1 MRKKILI
8 LAFLTL
14 IMVLVFV
21 FAGLK
26 DFDEYALKNR
36 FLQIAAI
43 VIVAIC
49 IAISTVIF
57 QTLCN
62 NKILTPAIIG
72 LDSLYMLLQSA
83 LVFSLGSANLSV
95 YRNDINFLITLA
107 CMVVFSLGLYKILF
121 SSDKS
126 IYLIMLLG
134 LIFGTLFSTLSS
146 FFEILI
152 DPDEFMIIQ
161 GRMFASFDN
170 VAFDVLALAYI
181 VTLLSFIW
189 IFRYMKF
196 LDPLS
201 LGKDL
206 SINLG
211 INYQKISK
219 HLMIIIAILTSI
231 STALVGPI
239 TFLGL
244 LVVNITYELF
254 KTAKHSILLLACILI
269 SILALLGGVFFVSRI
284 FDYNTTISV
293 IINFLGG
300 IYFIYLVL
308 KGNKLYDKI
317 TKYHQILRSKGY
329 HFRS

>member
-14 IMVLVFV
+14 IMVLVFI
-21 FAGLK
+21 FSGLK

-36 FLQIAAI
+36 FLQITAI

-49 IAISTVIF
+49 IAVSTVIF

-83 LVFSLGSANLSV
+83 LIFSLGSANLSV
-95 YRNDINFLITLA
+95 YKNDINFLITLA
-107 CMVVFSLGLYKILF
+107 CMIIFSLGLYKILF

-152 DPDEFMIIQ
+152 DPDEFMVIQ

-181 VTLLSFIW
+181 VTLLSFVW

-254 KTAKHSILLLACILI
+254 KSSKHSILLPACVLI
-269 SILALLGGVFFVSRI
+269 SILALLGGVFFVSRV

-308 KGNKLYDKI
+308 KGNKL
-317 TKYHQILRSKGY
+317 
-329 HFRS
+329 

>member
-14 IMVLVFV
+14 IMALVFV

-219 HLMIIIAILTSI
+219 HLMIIIAILASI

-308 KGNKLYDKI
+308 KGNKL
-317 TKYHQILRSKGY
+317 
-329 HFRS
+329 

>member
-14 IMVLVFV
+14 IMSLVFV

-134 LIFGTLFSTLSS
+134 LIFATLFSTLSS

-211 INYQKISK
+211 INYQKIAK

-300 IYFIYLVL
+300 IYFIHLVL
-308 KGNKLYDKI
+308 KGKKL
-317 TKYHQILRSKGY
+317 
-329 HFRS
+329 

>member
-1 MRKKILI
+1 MRKKMLI
-8 LAFLTL
+8 LSFLTL
-14 IMVLVFV
+14 NMIGIFIFV
-21 FAGLK
+21 GLNG
-26 DFDEYALKNR
+26 FDEYALKSR

-43 VIVAIC
+43 IIVAIC
-49 IAISTVIF
+49 IAVSTVIF

-83 LVFSLGSANLSV
+83 LIFSFGAANLSV
-95 YRNDINFLITLA
+95 YKNDINFLITLV

-121 SSDKS
+121 SSDRS

-134 LIFGTLFSTLSS
+134 LVFGTLFSTLSS
-146 FFEILI
+146 FFEVLI
-152 DPDEFMIIQ
+152 DPDEFMVIQ

-170 VAFDVLALAYI
+170 IAFDVLILAYI
-181 VTLLSFIW
+181 ISFLSFIW

-308 KGNKLYDKI
+308 KGNKL
-317 TKYHQILRSKGY
+317 
-329 HFRS
+329 

>member
-14 IMVLVFV
+14 IMALVFV

-49 IAISTVIF
+49 IAVSTVIF

-95 YRNDINFLITLA
+95 YRNDINFLITLV

-219 HLMIIIAILTSI
+219 HLMIIITILTSI

-308 KGNKLYDKI
+308 KGNKL
-317 TKYHQILRSKGY
+317 
-329 HFRS
+329 

>member
-14 IMVLVFV
+14 IMTLVFI

-49 IAISTVIF
+49 IAVSTVIF

-83 LVFSLGSANLSV
+83 LIFSLGSANLSV
-95 YRNDINFLITLA
+95 YKNDINFLITLA

-152 DPDEFMIIQ
+152 DPDEFMVIQ

-170 VAFDVLALAYI
+170 IAFDVLALAYI
-181 VTLLSFIW
+181 VTLLSFVW

-254 KTAKHSILLLACILI
+254 KSSKHSILLLACVLI
-269 SILALLGGVFFVSRI
+269 SILALLGGVFFVSRV

-308 KGNKLYDKI
+308 KGNKL
-317 TKYHQILRSKGY
+317 
-329 HFRS
+329 

>member
-1 MRKKILI
+1 MLKKMLI
-8 LAFLTL
+8 LSFLTL
-14 IMVLVFV
+14 NMIGIFIFV
-21 FAGLK
+21 GLNG
-26 DFDEYALKNR
+26 FDEYALKSR

-43 VIVAIC
+43 IIVAIC
-49 IAISTVIF
+49 IAVSTVIF

-83 LVFSLGSANLSV
+83 LIFSFGAANLSV
-95 YRNDINFLITLA
+95 YKNDINFLITLV

-121 SSDKS
+121 SSDRS

-134 LIFGTLFSTLSS
+134 LVFGTLFSTLSS
-146 FFEILI
+146 FFEVLI
-152 DPDEFMIIQ
+152 DPDEFMVIQ

-170 VAFDVLALAYI
+170 IAFDVLILAYI
-181 VTLLSFIW
+181 ISFLSFIW

-196 LDPLS
+196 LDPLN

-206 SINLG
+206 AINLG

-219 HLMIIIAILTSI
+219 QLMIIIAILTSI

-254 KTAKHSILLLACILI
+254 KTAKHSILLSACILI
-269 SILALLGGVFFVSRI
+269 SILALLGGVFFVSRV
-284 FDYNTTISV
+284 FDYNATISV
-293 IINFLGG
+293 VINFLGG

-308 KGNKLYDKI
+308 KGNKL
-317 TKYHQILRSKGY
+317 
-329 HFRS
+329 

>member
-8 LAFLTL
+8 LSFITL
-14 IMVLVFV
+14 IMALVFI

-36 FLQIAAI
+36 SLQIAAI

-49 IAISTVIF
+49 IAVSTIIF

-95 YRNDINFLITLA
+95 YKNDINFLITLA

-152 DPDEFMIIQ
+152 DPDEFMVIQ

-196 LDPLS
+196 LDPLN

-254 KTAKHSILLLACILI
+254 KTSKHSILLLACVLI
-269 SILALLGGVFFVSRI
+269 SILALLGGVFFVSRV

-308 KGNKLYDKI
+308 KGNKL
-317 TKYHQILRSKGY
+317 
-329 HFRS
+329 

>member
-1 MRKKILI
+1 MRKKMLI
-8 LAFLTL
+8 LSFLTL
-14 IMVLVFV
+14 NMIGIFIFV
-21 FAGLK
+21 GLNG
-26 DFDEYALKNR
+26 FDEYALKSR

-43 VIVAIC
+43 IIVAIC
-49 IAISTVIF
+49 IAVSTVIF

-83 LVFSLGSANLSV
+83 LIFSFGAANLSV
-95 YRNDINFLITLA
+95 YKNDINFLITLV

-121 SSDKS
+121 SSDRS

-134 LIFGTLFSTLSS
+134 LVFGTLFSTLSS
-146 FFEILI
+146 FFEVLI
-152 DPDEFMIIQ
+152 DPDEFMVIQ

-170 VAFDVLALAYI
+170 IAFDVLILAYI
-181 VTLLSFIW
+181 ISFLSFIW

-196 LDPLS
+196 LDPLN

-206 SINLG
+206 AINLG

-219 HLMIIIAILTSI
+219 QLMIIIAILTSI
-231 STALVGPI
+231 STVLVGPI

-254 KTAKHSILLLACILI
+254 KTAKHSILLSACILI
-269 SILALLGGVFFVSRI
+269 SILALLGGVFFVSRV
-284 FDYNTTISV
+284 FDYNATISV
-293 IINFLGG
+293 VINFLGG

-308 KGNKLYDKI
+308 KGNKL
-317 TKYHQILRSKGY
+317 
-329 HFRS
+329 

>member
-1 MRKKILI
+1 MRKKMLI
-8 LAFLTL
+8 LSFLTL
-14 IMVLVFV
+14 NMIGIFIFV
-21 FAGLK
+21 GLNG
-26 DFDEYALKNR
+26 FDEYALKSR

-43 VIVAIC
+43 IIVAIC
-49 IAISTVIF
+49 IAVSTVIF
-57 QTLCN
+57 QTLYN

-83 LVFSLGSANLSV
+83 LIFSFGAANLSV
-95 YRNDINFLITLA
+95 YKNDINFLITLV

-121 SSDKS
+121 SSDRS

-134 LIFGTLFSTLSS
+134 LVFGILFSTLNS
-146 FFEILI
+146 FFEVLI
-152 DPDEFMIIQ
+152 DPDEFMVIQ

-170 VAFDVLALAYI
+170 IAFDVLILAYI
-181 VTLLSFIW
+181 ISFLSFIW

-196 LDPLS
+196 LDPLN

-206 SINLG
+206 AINLG

-219 HLMIIIAILTSI
+219 QLMIIIAILTSI

-254 KTAKHSILLLACILI
+254 KTAKHSILLSACILI
-269 SILALLGGVFFVSRI
+269 SILALLGGVFFVSRV
-284 FDYNTTISV
+284 FDYNATISV
-293 IINFLGG
+293 VINFLGG

-308 KGNKLYDKI
+308 KGNKL
-317 TKYHQILRSKGY
+317 
-329 HFRS
+329 

>member
-1 MRKKILI
+1 MHKKILI

-14 IMVLVFV
+14 IMALVFV

-254 KTAKHSILLLACILI
+254 KTAKHSILLLACIFI

-308 KGNKLYDKI
+308 KGNKL
-317 TKYHQILRSKGY
+317 
-329 HFRS
+329 

>member
-1 MRKKILI
+1 MRKKMLI
-8 LAFLTL
+8 LNFLTL
-14 IMVLVFV
+14 NMIGIFIFV
-21 FAGLK
+21 GLNG
-26 DFDEYALKNR
+26 FDEYALKSR

-43 VIVAIC
+43 IIVAIC
-49 IAISTVIF
+49 IAVSTVIF

-83 LVFSLGSANLSV
+83 LIFSFGAANLSV
-95 YRNDINFLITLA
+95 YKNDINFLITLV

-121 SSDKS
+121 SSDRS

-134 LIFGTLFSTLSS
+134 LVFGTLFSTLSS
-146 FFEILI
+146 FFEVLI
-152 DPDEFMIIQ
+152 DPDEFMVIQ

-170 VAFDVLALAYI
+170 IAFDVLILAYI
-181 VTLLSFIW
+181 ISFLSFIW

-196 LDPLS
+196 LDPLN

-206 SINLG
+206 AINLG

-219 HLMIIIAILTSI
+219 QLMIIIAILTSI

-254 KTAKHSILLLACILI
+254 KTAKHSILLSACILI
-269 SILALLGGVFFVSRI
+269 SILALLGGVFFVSRV
-284 FDYNTTISV
+284 FDYNATISV
-293 IINFLGG
+293 VINFLGG

-308 KGNKLYDKI
+308 KGNKL
-317 TKYHQILRSKGY
+317 
-329 HFRS
+329 

>member
-14 IMVLVFV
+14 IMALVFV

-146 FFEILI
+146 FFEILT

-308 KGNKLYDKI
+308 KGNKL
-317 TKYHQILRSKGY
+317 
-329 HFRS
+329 

>member
-14 IMVLVFV
+14 IMALVFV

-239 TFLGL
+239 PFLGL

-308 KGNKLYDKI
+308 KGNKL
-317 TKYHQILRSKGY
+317 
-329 HFRS
+329 

>member
-14 IMVLVFV
+14 IMVLVFI

-43 VIVAIC
+43 AIVAIC
-49 IAISTVIF
+49 IAVSTVIF

-83 LVFSLGSANLSV
+83 LIFSLGSANLSV
-95 YRNDINFLITLA
+95 YKNDINFLITLA

-152 DPDEFMIIQ
+152 DPDEFMVIQ

-170 VAFDVLALAYI
+170 VAFDVLTLAYI
-181 VTLLSFIW
+181 VTLLSFVW

-254 KTAKHSILLLACILI
+254 KSSKHSILLLACVLI
-269 SILALLGGVFFVSRI
+269 SILALLGGVFFVSRV

-308 KGNKLYDKI
+308 KGNKL
-317 TKYHQILRSKGY
+317 
-329 HFRS
+329 

>member
-14 IMVLVFV
+14 IMVIVFI

-49 IAISTVIF
+49 IAVSTVIF

-83 LVFSLGSANLSV
+83 LIFSLGSANLSV
-95 YRNDINFLITLA
+95 YKNDINFLITLA

-152 DPDEFMIIQ
+152 DPDEFMVIQ

-181 VTLLSFIW
+181 VTLLSFVW

-254 KTAKHSILLLACILI
+254 KSSKHSILLLACILI
-269 SILALLGGVFFVSRI
+269 SILALLGGVFFASRV

-308 KGNKLYDKI
+308 KGNKL
-317 TKYHQILRSKGY
+317 
-329 HFRS
+329 

>member
-14 IMVLVFV
+14 IMALVFV

-219 HLMIIIAILTSI
+219 HFMIIIAILTSI

-308 KGNKLYDKI
+308 KGNKL
-317 TKYHQILRSKGY
+317 
-329 HFRS
+329 

>member
-14 IMVLVFV
+14 IMALVFI

-26 DFDEYALKNR
+26 GFDEYALKNR

-49 IAISTVIF
+49 IAVSTVIF

-83 LVFSLGSANLSV
+83 LIFSLGSANLSV
-95 YRNDINFLITLA
+95 YKNDINFLITLA

-152 DPDEFMIIQ
+152 DPDEFMVIQ

-170 VAFDVLALAYI
+170 VAFDVLTLAYI
-181 VTLLSFIW
+181 VTLLSFVW

-254 KTAKHSILLLACILI
+254 KSSKHSILLPACVLI
-269 SILALLGGVFFVSRI
+269 SILALLGGVFFVSRV

-308 KGNKLYDKI
+308 KGNKL
-317 TKYHQILRSKGY
+317 
-329 HFRS
+329 

>member
-1 MRKKILI
+1 MRKKMLI
-8 LAFLTL
+8 LSFLTL
-14 IMVLVFV
+14 NMIGIFIFV
-21 FAGLK
+21 GLNG
-26 DFDEYALKNR
+26 FDEYALKSR

-43 VIVAIC
+43 IIVAIC
-49 IAISTVIF
+49 IAVSTVIF

-72 LDSLYMLLQSA
+72 LDSLYILLQSA
-83 LVFSLGSANLSV
+83 LIFSFGAANLSV
-95 YRNDINFLITLA
+95 YKNDINFLITLV
-107 CMVVFSLGLYKILF
+107 CMVVFSLELYKILF
-121 SSDKS
+121 SSDRS

-134 LIFGTLFSTLSS
+134 LVFGTLFSTLSS
-146 FFEILI
+146 FFEVLI
-152 DPDEFMIIQ
+152 DPDEFMVIQ

-170 VAFDVLALAYI
+170 IAFDVLILAYI
-181 VTLLSFIW
+181 ISFLSFIW

-196 LDPLS
+196 LDPLN

-206 SINLG
+206 AINLG

-219 HLMIIIAILTSI
+219 QLMIIIAILTSI

-254 KTAKHSILLLACILI
+254 KTAKHSILLSACILI
-269 SILALLGGVFFVSRI
+269 SILALLGGVFFVSRV
-284 FDYNTTISV
+284 FDYNATISMV
-293 IINFLGG
+293 INFLGG

-308 KGNKLYDKI
+308 KGNKL
-317 TKYHQILRSKGY
+317 
-329 HFRS
+329 

>member
-1 MRKKILI
+1 MRKKMLI
-8 LAFLTL
+8 LSFLTL
-14 IMVLVFV
+14 GMIGIFILVDLN
-21 FAGLK
+21 G
-26 DFDEYALKNR
+26 FDEYALKSR

-43 VIVAIC
+43 IIVAIC
-49 IAISTVIF
+49 IAVSTVIF

-83 LVFSLGSANLSV
+83 LIFSFGAANLSV
-95 YRNDINFLITLA
+95 YKNDINFLITLV

-121 SSDKS
+121 SSDRS

-134 LIFGTLFSTLSS
+134 LVFGTLFSTLSS
-146 FFEILI
+146 FFEVLI
-152 DPDEFMIIQ
+152 DPDEFMVIQ

-170 VAFDVLALAYI
+170 IAFDVLILAYI
-181 VTLLSFIW
+181 ISFLSFIW

-196 LDPLS
+196 LDPLN

-206 SINLG
+206 AINLG

-219 HLMIIIAILTSI
+219 QLMIIIAILTSI

-254 KTAKHSILLLACILI
+254 KTAKHSILLSACILI
-269 SILALLGGVFFVSRI
+269 SILALLGGVFFVSRV
-284 FDYNTTISV
+284 FDYNATISMV
-293 IINFLGG
+293 INFLGG

-308 KGNKLYDKI
+308 KGNKL
-317 TKYHQILRSKGY
+317 
-329 HFRS
+329 

>member
-1 MRKKILI
+1 MLI
-8 LAFLTL
+8 LSFLTL
-14 IMVLVFV
+14 NMIGIFIFV
-21 FAGLK
+21 GLNG
-26 DFDEYALKNR
+26 FDEYALKSR

-43 VIVAIC
+43 IIVAIC
-49 IAISTVIF
+49 IAVSTVIF

-83 LVFSLGSANLSV
+83 LIFSFGAANLSV
-95 YRNDINFLITLA
+95 YKNDINFLITLV

-121 SSDKS
+121 SSDRS

-134 LIFGTLFSTLSS
+134 LVFGTLFSTLSS
-146 FFEILI
+146 FFEVLI
-152 DPDEFMIIQ
+152 DPDEFMVIQ

-170 VAFDVLALAYI
+170 IAFDVLILAYI
-181 VTLLSFIW
+181 ISFLSFIW

-196 LDPLS
+196 LDPLN

-206 SINLG
+206 AINLG

-219 HLMIIIAILTSI
+219 QLMIIIAILTSI

-254 KTAKHSILLLACILI
+254 KTAKHSILLSACILI
-269 SILALLGGVFFVSRI
+269 SILALLGGVFFVSRV
-284 FDYNTTISV
+284 FDYNATISV
-293 IINFLGG
+293 VINFLGG

-308 KGNKLYDKI
+308 KGNKL
-317 TKYHQILRSKGY
+317 
-329 HFRS
+329 

>member
-14 IMVLVFV
+14 IMALVFV

-83 LVFSLGSANLSV
+83 LIFSFGAANLSV
-95 YRNDINFLITLA
+95 YKNDINFLITLA

-308 KGNKLYDKI
+308 KGNKL
-317 TKYHQILRSKGY
+317 
-329 HFRS
+329 

>member
-14 IMVLVFV
+14 IMALVFV

-49 IAISTVIF
+49 IAVSTVIF

-95 YRNDINFLITLA
+95 YRNDILA

-308 KGNKLYDKI
+308 KGNKL
-317 TKYHQILRSKGY
+317 
-329 HFRS
+329 

>member
-1 MRKKILI
+1 M
-8 LAFLTL
+8 A
-14 IMVLVFV
+14 LVFV

-83 LVFSLGSANLSV
+83 LVFSLGSVNLSV

-308 KGNKLYDKI
+308 KGNKL
-317 TKYHQILRSKGY
+317 
-329 HFRS
+329 

>member
-14 IMVLVFV
+14 IMALVFV

-146 FFEILI
+146 FFESLI

-308 KGNKLYDKI
+308 KGNKL
-317 TKYHQILRSKGY
+317 
-329 HFRS
+329 

>member
-1 MRKKILI
+1 MRKKMLI
-8 LAFLTL
+8 LSFLTL
-14 IMVLVFV
+14 NMIGIFIFV
-21 FAGLK
+21 GLNG
-26 DFDEYALKNR
+26 FDEYALKSR

-43 VIVAIC
+43 IIVAIC
-49 IAISTVIF
+49 IAVSTVIF

-83 LVFSLGSANLSV
+83 LIFSFGAANLSV
-95 YRNDINFLITLA
+95 YKNDINFLITLV

-121 SSDKS
+121 SSDRS

-134 LIFGTLFSTLSS
+134 LVFGTLFSTLSS
-146 FFEILI
+146 FFEVLI
-152 DPDEFMIIQ
+152 DPDEFMVIQ

-170 VAFDVLALAYI
+170 IAFDVLILAYI
-181 VTLLSFIW
+181 ISFLSFIW

-196 LDPLS
+196 LNPLN

-206 SINLG
+206 AINLG

-219 HLMIIIAILTSI
+219 QLMIIIAILTSI

-254 KTAKHSILLLACILI
+254 KTTKHSILLSACILI
-269 SILALLGGVFFVSRI
+269 SILALLGGVFFVSRV
-284 FDYNTTISV
+284 FDYNATISV
-293 IINFLGG
+293 VINFLGG
-300 IYFIYLVL
+300 IYFIYLIL
-308 KGNKLYDKI
+308 KGNKL
-317 TKYHQILRSKGY
+317 
-329 HFRS
+329 

>member
-14 IMVLVFV
+14 IMALVFV

-95 YRNDINFLITLA
+95 YRNDINFLITLV

-231 STALVGPI
+231 GTALVGPI

-308 KGNKLYDKI
+308 KGNKL
-317 TKYHQILRSKGY
+317 
-329 HFRS
+329 

>member
-1 MRKKILI
+1 MRKKMLI
-8 LAFLTL
+8 LSFLTL
-14 IMVLVFV
+14 NMIGIFIFV
-21 FAGLK
+21 GLNG
-26 DFDEYALKNR
+26 FDEYALKSR

-43 VIVAIC
+43 IIVAIC
-49 IAISTVIF
+49 IAVSTVIF

-62 NKILTPAIIG
+62 NKILTPAIIR

-83 LVFSLGSANLSV
+83 LIFSFGAANLSV
-95 YRNDINFLITLA
+95 YKNDINFLITLV

-121 SSDKS
+121 SSDRS

-134 LIFGTLFSTLSS
+134 LVFGTLFSTLSS
-146 FFEILI
+146 FFEVLI
-152 DPDEFMIIQ
+152 DPDEFMVIQ

-170 VAFDVLALAYI
+170 IAFDVLILAYI
-181 VTLLSFIW
+181 ISFLSFIW

-196 LDPLS
+196 LDPLN

-206 SINLG
+206 AINLG

-219 HLMIIIAILTSI
+219 QLMIIIAILTSI

-254 KTAKHSILLLACILI
+254 KTAKHSILLSACILI
-269 SILALLGGVFFVSRI
+269 SILALLGGVFFVSRV
-284 FDYNTTISV
+284 FDYNATISV
-293 IINFLGG
+293 VINFLGG

-308 KGNKLYDKI
+308 KGNKL
-317 TKYHQILRSKGY
+317 
-329 HFRS
+329 

>member
-1 MRKKILI
+1 MRKKMLI
-8 LAFLTL
+8 LSFLTL
-14 IMVLVFV
+14 GMIGIFILVDLN
-21 FAGLK
+21 G
-26 DFDEYALKNR
+26 FDEYALKSR

-43 VIVAIC
+43 IIVAIC
-49 IAISTVIF
+49 IAVSTVIF

-83 LVFSLGSANLSV
+83 LIFSFGAANLSV
-95 YRNDINFLITLA
+95 YKNDINFLITLV

-121 SSDKS
+121 SSDRS

-134 LIFGTLFSTLSS
+134 LVFGTLFSTLSS
-146 FFEILI
+146 FFEVLI
-152 DPDEFMIIQ
+152 DPDEFMVIQ

-170 VAFDVLALAYI
+170 IAFDVLILAYI
-181 VTLLSFIW
+181 ISFLSFIW

-196 LDPLS
+196 LDPLN

-206 SINLG
+206 AVNLG

-219 HLMIIIAILTSI
+219 QLMIIIAILTSI

-254 KTAKHSILLLACILI
+254 KTAKHSILLSACILI
-269 SILALLGGVFFVSRI
+269 SILALLGGVFFVSRV
-284 FDYNTTISV
+284 FDYNATISV
-293 IINFLGG
+293 VINFLGG

-308 KGNKLYDKI
+308 KGNKL
-317 TKYHQILRSKGY
+317 
-329 HFRS
+329 

>member
-1 MRKKILI
+1 MRKKMLI
-8 LAFLTL
+8 LSFLTL
-14 IMVLVFV
+14 GMTGIFILV
-21 FAGLK
+21 GLNG
-26 DFDEYALKNR
+26 FDEYALKSR

-43 VIVAIC
+43 IIVAIC
-49 IAISTVIF
+49 IAVSTVIF

-83 LVFSLGSANLSV
+83 LIFSFGAANLSV
-95 YRNDINFLITLA
+95 YKNDINFLITLV

-121 SSDKS
+121 SSDRS

-134 LIFGTLFSTLSS
+134 LVFGTLFSTLSS
-146 FFEILI
+146 FFEVLI
-152 DPDEFMIIQ
+152 DPDEFMVIQ

-170 VAFDVLALAYI
+170 IAFDVLILAYI
-181 VTLLSFIW
+181 ISFLSFIW

-196 LDPLS
+196 LDPLN

-206 SINLG
+206 AINLG

-219 HLMIIIAILTSI
+219 QLMIIIAILTSI

-254 KTAKHSILLLACILI
+254 KTAKHSILLSACILI
-269 SILALLGGVFFVSRI
+269 SILALLGGVFFVSRV
-284 FDYNTTISV
+284 FDYNATISV
-293 IINFLGG
+293 VINFLGG

-308 KGNKLYDKI
+308 KGNKL
-317 TKYHQILRSKGY
+317 
-329 HFRS
+329 

>member
-14 IMVLVFV
+14 IMALVFV

-49 IAISTVIF
+49 MAISTVIF

-308 KGNKLYDKI
+308 KGNKL
-317 TKYHQILRSKGY
+317 
-329 HFRS
+329 

>member
-14 IMVLVFV
+14 IMALVFV

-107 CMVVFSLGLYKILF
+107 CIVVFSLGLYKILF

-308 KGNKLYDKI
+308 KGNKL
-317 TKYHQILRSKGY
+317 
-329 HFRS
+329 

>member
-14 IMVLVFV
+14 IMALVFV

-83 LVFSLGSANLSV
+83 LVFSFGAANLSV
-95 YRNDINFLITLA
+95 YKNDINFLITLV

-121 SSDKS
+121 SSDRS

-134 LIFGTLFSTLSS
+134 LVFGTLFSTLSS
-146 FFEILI
+146 FFEVLI
-152 DPDEFMIIQ
+152 DPDEFMVIQ

-308 KGNKLYDKI
+308 KGNKL
-317 TKYHQILRSKGY
+317 
-329 HFRS
+329 

>member
-1 MRKKILI
+1 MCKKILI

-14 IMVLVFV
+14 IMALVFV

-49 IAISTVIF
+49 IAVSTVIF

-134 LIFGTLFSTLSS
+134 LIFGTLFNTLSS

-308 KGNKLYDKI
+308 KGNKL
-317 TKYHQILRSKGY
+317 
-329 HFRS
+329 

>member
-14 IMVLVFV
+14 IMTLVFI
-21 FAGLK
+21 FSGLK

-36 FLQIAAI
+36 FLQITAI

-49 IAISTVIF
+49 IAVSTVIF

-83 LVFSLGSANLSV
+83 LIFSLGSANLSV
-95 YRNDINFLITLA
+95 YKNDINFLITLA

-152 DPDEFMIIQ
+152 DPDEFMVIQ

-181 VTLLSFIW
+181 VTLLSFVW

-254 KTAKHSILLLACILI
+254 KSSKHSILLPACVLI
-269 SILALLGGVFFVSRI
+269 SILALLGGVFFVSRV

-308 KGNKLYDKI
+308 KGNKL
-317 TKYHQILRSKGY
+317 
-329 HFRS
+329 

>member
-1 MRKKILI
+1 MRKKMLI
-8 LAFLTL
+8 LSFLTL
-14 IMVLVFV
+14 GMIGIFILVDLN
-21 FAGLK
+21 G
-26 DFDEYALKNR
+26 FDEYALKSR

-43 VIVAIC
+43 IIVAIC
-49 IAISTVIF
+49 IAVSTVIF

-83 LVFSLGSANLSV
+83 LIFSFGAANLSV
-95 YRNDINFLITLA
+95 YKNDINFLITLV

-121 SSDKS
+121 SSDRS

-134 LIFGTLFSTLSS
+134 LVFGTLFSTLSS
-146 FFEILI
+146 FFEVLI
-152 DPDEFMIIQ
+152 DPDEFMVIQ

-170 VAFDVLALAYI
+170 IAFDVLILAYI
-181 VTLLSFIW
+181 ISFLSFIW

-196 LDPLS
+196 LDPLN

-206 SINLG
+206 AINLG

-219 HLMIIIAILTSI
+219 QLMIIIAILTSI

-254 KTAKHSILLLACILI
+254 KTAKHSILLSACILI
-269 SILALLGGVFFVSRI
+269 SILALLGGVFFVSRV
-284 FDYNTTISV
+284 FEYNATISV
-293 IINFLGG
+293 VINFLGG

-308 KGNKLYDKI
+308 KGNKL
-317 TKYHQILRSKGY
+317 
-329 HFRS
+329 

>member
-14 IMVLVFV
+14 IMALVFI

-36 FLQIAAI
+36 SLQIAAI

-49 IAISTVIF
+49 IAVSTIIF

-95 YRNDINFLITLA
+95 YKNDINFLITLA

-152 DPDEFMIIQ
+152 DPDEFMVIQ

-181 VTLLSFIW
+181 VTLLSFVW

-196 LDPLS
+196 LDPLN

-254 KTAKHSILLLACILI
+254 KTSKHSILLLACVLI
-269 SILALLGGVFFVSRI
+269 SILALLGGVFFVSRV

-308 KGNKLYDKI
+308 KGNKL
-317 TKYHQILRSKGY
+317 
-329 HFRS
+329 